1 MQRFPH
7 RVLRSALLAASM
19 ACAPAPWA
27 LAQGNAED
35 HTAHH
40 PGQPPA
46 VAAQPS
52 PAKTGMAMPG
62 GDTAGASMNGECRMM
77 PGMMSGGMGGMA
89 GMMTGDHMEGR
100 LAFLKTELHITDAQG
115 KVWSAFADAV
125 RAAAKGAR
133 MMHGSM
139 MGAATA
145 TWPER
150 LAQHE
155 KMLSAHLEALK
166 SIRAAAE
173 PLYAALDAEQKK
185 TADDLMAG
193 PMMGSM

>member
-1 MQRFPH
+1 
-7 RVLRSALLAASM
+7 
-19 ACAPAPWA
+19 
-27 LAQGNAED
+27 
-35 HTAHH
+35 
-40 PGQPPA
+40 
-46 VAAQPS
+46 
-52 PAKTGMAMPG
+52 
-62 GDTAGASMNGECRMM
+62 
-77 PGMMSGGMGGMA
+77 MMSGGMA
-89 GMMTGDHMEGR
+89 GMMTGDHTEGR
-100 LAFLKTELHITDAQG
+100 LAFLKTELHITEAQG

-133 MMHGSM
+133 AMHGGV
-139 MGAATA
+139 MGTATA

-155 KMLSAHLEALK
+155 KMLSAHLDALK

-193 PMMGSM
+193 PMMGAM